1 MKYLIFFIFSLSLF
15 AQEFAFDKE
24 SQSVIPR
31 YLGKVILLKGQA
43 HHKGDQILKVNDKI
57 YPYETLTTEK
67 GSLIKLEMVDMSIL
81 TLGPKSSLTFEKWKY
96 KTKSDREALL
106 NLNVGKM
113 RAHFKIKAKKDNA
126 IKIKASH
133 VSMGVRGTEVMVNHL
148 IERDDSKDQTK
159 HITHFATLTGSTHI
173 YDRAKDYEID
183 QEAKEHYISI
193 LDHRNKVIRSEAHNL
208 DPNEWEKLRAKDK
221 NPRKYFKPLLDTNEF
236 LKVTKE
242 TTSSDLLL
250 KRLEESKKRAKS
262 KTSKGPSWKK
272 TLKQLNQ
279 RLNQEEL

>member
-1 MKYLIFFIFSLSLF
+1 MKYLFFFIFSFSLL

-43 HHKGDQILKVNDKI
+43 HHKGDQMLKIDDKI
-57 YPYETLTTEK
+57 YPNETLTTEK

-113 RAHFKIKAKKDNA
+113 RAHFKVKAKKDNA
-126 IKIKASH
+126 IQIKASH

-148 IERDDSKDQTK
+148 IERDDNKDQSK
-159 HITHFATLTGSTHI
+159 HITHFATLSGRTLL
-173 YDRAKDYEID
+173 YDKAKDYEIE
-183 QEAKEHYISI
+183 QEAGEHYLSI
-193 LDHRNKVIRSEAHNL
+193 LDHRKKVIKSEAHNL
-208 DPNEWEKLRAKDK
+208 DPNEWEKLKAKDK

-236 LKVTKE
+236 LKVTKN
-242 TTSSDLLL
+242 TTTTNLLL
-250 KRLEESKKRAKS
+250 KRLEESKKKASRN
-262 KTSKGPSWKK
+262 TRKGPSWKK